1 MGVVVEG
8 GTVLRRLALEALS
21 PVWPSRTC
29 SDPSTSIEL
38 ERCIDARKLLM
49 LREGL
54 PAKAT
59 ALEMASSHSSL
70 ATCEGARIL
79 SRYPERD
86 VMENS
91 RDASLL

>member
-21 PVWPSRTC
+21 PVWPSSTC

-38 ERCIDARKLLM
+38 ERIDARKLLM